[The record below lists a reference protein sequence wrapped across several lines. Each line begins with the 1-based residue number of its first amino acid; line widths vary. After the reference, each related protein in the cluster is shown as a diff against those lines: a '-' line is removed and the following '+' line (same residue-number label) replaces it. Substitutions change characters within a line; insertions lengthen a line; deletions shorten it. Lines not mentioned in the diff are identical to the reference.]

1 MAVDGLPN
9 PHQEDLSWLKTG
21 GKGAGARFAA
31 MLVLWA
37 GGLVLA
43 VLFLFFVLHHLQGG
57 ATDTA
62 SLHLQ
67 LLDIQEP
74 WSDKM
79 AQDVEGYRE
88 WLEQHGTG
96 AELSVFDDI
105 SALFLRSVLAMTTSP
120 SESLFASLYV
130 SVHSGLV
137 RALFLTVASL
147 RLWLASL
154 LVAVYF
160 GLTYY
165 RPYKGDDILGQ
176 TGNGRL
182 FYSGARGGL
191 ENLAPSGAPD
201 VLVRGLACP
210 DYATKAEVSASAIWK
225 TLAAWGAT
233 NQTNE
238 ALTAILVK
246 HGDTASY
253 VPRLEEEALYEKS
266 FKGASLAAHVPNI
279 LEAALSLHAS
289 YAAGDTSQEPDGVV
303 APSSL
308 NAATSE
314 VYAKALQG
322 TLHTVLSADLRTL
335 LGELS
340 AHEIATLVLA
350 LESGKILAHS
360 FEGGKWFRRSN
371 FPHLSARAVLHSVVA
386 YPQEYNFDARQR
398 IRQALVYASRTSS
411 FAPVRMP
418 LGMTDDIWA
427 LRQWAEVLL
436 AAPHEL
442 SDAVHEI
449 ELVGLVRAAH
459 GRFERDVLPKAIAI
473 VPELTTTSFA
483 TMSDLFFLPMAS
495 IVALLRKTVD
505 PIDLARIAHLSSI
518 VGVKQK
524 QRIERAQA
532 SEDGSGT
539 TLIYDRVFAP
549 ITEADVTHLASLH
562 SLNPDEIREWSSL
575 RNILASFGWLARRV
589 GDYTVPESS
598 IILSVFKTPANY
610 PGANALNLI
619 GKSGLV
625 PLRGS
630 KFRDIWGNDWDR
642 RFQTFQRATM
652 SESRGDYERV
662 LKGIKEEV
670 VEDPMTAPPASIPS

>member
-9 PHQEDLSWLKTG
+9 PHQDDLSWLKAG
-21 GKGAGARFAA
+21 SKGSSARFAA
-31 MLVLWA
+31 MLVLWVV
-37 GGLVLA
+37 GIVLA
-43 VLFLFFVLHHLQGG
+43 ILLLVFVLHHLQGG
-57 ATDTA
+57 AADTD
-62 SLHLQ
+62 SLHQQ
-67 LLDIQEP
+67 LLDIQES
-74 WSDKM
+74 WSDRM
-79 AQDVEGYRE
+79 AHDLEGYHE
-88 WLEQHGTG
+88 WLVQHGTG
-96 AELSVFDDI
+96 PERAVFGDI

-120 SESLFASLYV
+120 EESYFASLYV
-130 SVHSGLV
+130 SAHAGLI
-137 RALFLTVASL
+137 RALFMIIASL
-147 RLWLASL
+147 RLWIASL
-154 LVAVYF
+154 LVAAYF
-160 GLTYY
+160 GHTYY

-191 ENLAPSGAPD
+191 ENLSSSGAPD

-210 DYATKAEVSASAIWK
+210 DYATKAEVLASSIWK
-225 TLAAWGAT
+225 TLGEWGAT
-233 NQTNE
+233 NATNE

-253 VPRLEEEALYEKS
+253 VPRLEDEALYERA
-266 FKGASLAAHVPNI
+266 FKGASLAEHVPNI
-279 LEAALSLHAS
+279 LHAALTLHAS
-289 YAAGDTSQEPDGVV
+289 YAGGESSGTPQGTI
-303 APSSL
+303 APEQL
-308 NAATSE
+308 NGATSE
-314 VYAKALQG
+314 EYAHSLQG
-322 TLHTVLSADLRTL
+322 ALHQVLSPHLRRL
-335 LGELS
+335 IGELS
-340 AHEIATLVLA
+340 AREVATFVLA

-386 YPQEYNFDARQR
+386 YPQEYGFDERQR

-418 LGMTDDIWA
+418 IGMTDDIWA
-427 LRQWAEVLL
+427 MRQWAEVLL

-442 SDAVHEI
+442 PDAVNEI

-459 GRFERDVLPKAIAI
+459 GKFERDVLPRAISF
-473 VPELTTTSFA
+473 VPDLTTTCFA
-483 TMSDLFFLPMAS
+483 TMSDLFFLPATS
-495 IVALLRKTVD
+495 IVTLLRKTVD
-505 PIDLARIAHLSSI
+505 TQELARITQLSSI

-532 SEDGSGT
+532 SEEGAGT

-549 ITEADVTHLASLH
+549 ISDSEVESLASLH
-562 SLNPDEIREWSSL
+562 ALNPADIRDWSSL

-598 IILSVFKTPANY
+598 IIYSVFKTPPNY
-610 PGANALNLI
+610 PGANSLNLI
-619 GKSGLV
+619 GKTGLV

-630 KFRDIWGNDWDR
+630 KFREVWGSDWDR
-642 RFQTFQRATM
+642 RFQNFQRATM
-652 SESRGDYERV
+652 SETKDDFERV

-670 VEDPMTAPPASIPS
+670 LEEPPTAPPATVS

>member
-9 PHQEDLSWLKTG
+9 PHQDDLSWLKAG
-21 GKGAGARFAA
+21 GKGSGARFAA
-31 MLVLWA
+31 TLVLWA
-37 GGLVLA
+37 VGLVFA
-43 VLFLFFVLHHLQGG
+43 VLLLFFILHHLQGG
-57 ATDTA
+57 AVDTEP
-62 SLHLQ
+62 LHHQ
-67 LLDIQEP
+67 LVEVGDQ

-79 AQDVEGYRE
+79 AQDLESYRG
-88 WLEQHGTG
+88 WLERHGTNP
-96 AELSVFDDI
+96 ELAVFDDI
-105 SALFLRSVLAMTTSP
+105 SALFLRSVLAMSTPP
-120 SESLFASLYV
+120 SESYFASLYV
-130 SVHSGLV
+130 SIHAGLL
-137 RALFLTVASL
+137 RALFLIIASL
-147 RLWLASL
+147 RLWIASL
-154 LVAVYF
+154 LVAAYF
-160 GLTYY
+160 GFTYY

-210 DYATKAEVSASAIWK
+210 DYATKGEVLASSMWR
-225 TLAAWGAT
+225 TLTRWDAT
-233 NQTNE
+233 NGTNE

-246 HGDTASY
+246 HGATASY
-253 VPRLEEEALYEKS
+253 VPRLEEEAIYEKT
-266 FKGASLAAHVPNI
+266 FKGAPLAEHVPNL
-279 LEAALSLHAS
+279 LEAALELHAT
-289 YAAGDTSQEPDGVV
+289 YAATGTTQPPAEAVP
-303 APSSL
+303 ASSL
-308 NAATSE
+308 SGATSE
-314 VYAKALQG
+314 VYAKAIQG
-322 TLHTVLSADLRTL
+322 ALHQVLSPNLRAVI
-335 LGELS
+335 GQLS
-340 AHEIATLVLA
+340 PHEIATFILA

-371 FPHLSARAVLHSVVA
+371 FPHLSARAILHSVVA

-398 IRQALVYASRTSS
+398 VRQALVYASRTSS

-418 LGMTDDIWA
+418 IGMTDDVWA

-442 SDAVHEI
+442 ADAVHEI

-459 GRFERDVLPKAIAI
+459 GRFERDILPKAISI
-473 VPELTTTSFA
+473 VPDLTTTCFA

-495 IVALLRKTVD
+495 IVALLRKTVE
-505 PIDLARIAHLSSI
+505 PRDLARIAQLSAI

-524 QRIERAQA
+524 QRIERAQS
-532 SEDGSGT
+532 SEEGAGT

-549 ITEADVTHLASLH
+549 ITEAEANSLASLH
-562 SLNPDEIREWSSL
+562 SLNPEEIKEWSSL

-598 IILSVFKTPANY
+598 IIFSVFKTPPNY

-630 KFRDIWGNDWDR
+630 KFRDIWGNDWDG
-642 RFQTFQRATM
+642 RFQNFQRATM
-652 SESRGDYERV
+652 SESREDFEKV

-670 VEDPMTAPPASIPS
+670 VDDPMTAPPASVS